1 MPSIAHRPP
10 SPLYVGR
17 PRRHRRQRGNSG
29 AARSKVA
36 TPCGP
41 RSSCGPCCPRGS
53 KGRARRR
60 RTLLRRRS
68 GWPRSPRSA
77 EDDRSPP
84 DRARPRP
91 CRSRNSSGT
100 AAGLDAPPPPPPVD
114 RSHPHAAI
122 SIQYAAIS
130 IQYAWGTRRSIP
142 HGPCGAIPSLH
153 TVHVCASGES
163 RVG

>member
-77 EDDRSPP
+77 GGDRSPP

-100 AAGLDAPPPPPPVD
+100 AAGLDAPPPWIGQHPIRSNQHPIRSNQHPIRMGHSEEYPTRPVRGD
-114 RSHPHAAI
+114 TKSTYCSCLRI
-122 SIQYAAIS
+122 
-130 IQYAWGTRRSIP
+130 GR
-142 HGPCGAIPSLH
+142 
-153 TVHVCASGES
+153 E
-163 RVG
+163 